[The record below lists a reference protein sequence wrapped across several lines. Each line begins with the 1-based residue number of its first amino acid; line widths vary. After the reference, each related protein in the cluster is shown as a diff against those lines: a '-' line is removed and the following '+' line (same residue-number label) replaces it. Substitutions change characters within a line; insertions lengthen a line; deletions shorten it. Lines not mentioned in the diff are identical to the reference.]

1 MLIRAQYDPTIQNKE
16 SEAFAATCVQFR
28 IKLPEIQMASGLTKQ
43 TIESFKTGTDDLTTK
58 DLWKILNA
66 LTPFERT
73 FYNSMMSVQDAAEAA
88 GISMP
93 LLDLQKAQTNS
104 DPLRG
109 AMELT
114 MQVFDINSKA
124 ICDAAGY
131 ANSNFAAWYKGSRE
145 SVTLSTLQ
153 KIKTGLSREQR
164 AFMDAIVNAL
174 VSMQPEPTSS
184 QLEVRQ
190 LNTLLKVA

>member
-1 MLIRAQYDPTIQNKE
+1 MLIRAQYDPTIRNKE

-28 IKLPEIQMASGLTKQ
+28 IKLNEIQMASGLQKA
-43 TIESFKTGTDDLTTK
+43 TIESFKTGTDELTTR
-58 DLWKILNA
+58 DLWKILGA

-93 LLDLQKAQTNS
+93 LLDLQKAQSNP

-114 MQVFDINSKA
+114 MQVFDINSKT

-145 SVTLSTLQ
+145 SVTLGTLQ
-153 KIKTGLSREQR
+153 KIKAGLTREQR

-174 VSMQPEPTSS
+174 ISMRPEPSS
-184 QLEVRQ
+184 HQLEIRQ
-190 LNTLLKVA
+190 NDILLQSA